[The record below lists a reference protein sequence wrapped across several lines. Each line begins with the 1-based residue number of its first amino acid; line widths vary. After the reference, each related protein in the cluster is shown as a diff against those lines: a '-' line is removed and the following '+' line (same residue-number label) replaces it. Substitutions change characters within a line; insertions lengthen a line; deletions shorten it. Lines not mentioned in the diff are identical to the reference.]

1 MNYLVLEVTEEE
13 KAKVQLK
20 SALAGLSLEE
30 FMKNTIQKHV
40 QEHVQIVETTCSCGG
55 ETEIIQKPYHY
66 GFWLGDKK
74 KKMIILN
81 LPQHKCSKCGS
92 EGITSRAEK
101 HLNKL
106 LTLKINQWFR
116 ETGRLPEIVDFN
128 ELINF

>member
-1 MNYLVLEVTEEE
+1 MSYLVLEVTEEE

-30 FMKNTIQKHV
+30 FMKNTLQKDV
-40 QEHVQIVETTCSCGG
+40 QVVETTCSCGG
-55 ETEIIQKPYHY
+55 KTEIIQKPYHY
-66 GFWLGDKK
+66 GFWIGDKK

-101 HLNKL
+101 HLDEL
-106 LTLKINQWFR
+106 LKLKINQWFR
-116 ETGRLPEIVDFN
+116 EMGRLPEIIDFN

>member
-1 MNYLVLEVTEEE
+1 MSYLVLKVTEEE
-13 KAKVQLK
+13 EAKVQLK

-30 FMKNTIQKHV
+30 FMKNTLQKDV
-40 QEHVQIVETTCSCGG
+40 QVVETTCSCGG
-55 ETEIIQKPYHY
+55 KTEIIQKPYHY

>member
-1 MNYLVLEVTEEE
+1 MSYLVLEVTEEE

-30 FMKNTIQKHV
+30 FMKNTLQKDV
-40 QEHVQIVETTCSCGG
+40 QVVETTCSCGG

-101 HLNKL
+101 HLDEL
-106 LTLKINQWFR
+106 LKLKINQWFR
-116 ETGRLPEIVDFN
+116 EMGRLPEIVDFN

>member
-1 MNYLVLEVTEEE
+1 MSYLVLEVTEEE
-13 KAKVQLK
+13 KTKVQLK

-30 FMKNTIQKHV
+30 FMKNTLQKDV
-40 QEHVQIVETTCSCGG
+40 QVVETTCSCGG
-55 ETEIIQKPYHY
+55 KTEIIQKPYHY

>member
-1 MNYLVLEVTEEE
+1 MSYLVLEITEEE

-30 FMKNTIQKHV
+30 FMKNTLQKDV
-40 QEHVQIVETTCSCGG
+40 QVVETTCSCGG
-55 ETEIIQKPYHY
+55 KTEIIQKPYHY

-101 HLNKL
+101 HLDEL
-106 LTLKINQWFR
+106 LKLKINQWFR
-116 ETGRLPEIVDFN
+116 EMGRLPEIIDFN

>member
-30 FMKNTIQKHV
+30 FMKNTLQKDV
-40 QEHVQIVETTCSCGG
+40 QVVETTCSCGG
-55 ETEIIQKPYHY
+55 KTEIIQKPYHY

-101 HLNKL
+101 HLDEL
-106 LTLKINQWFR
+106 LKLKINQWFR
-116 ETGRLPEIVDFN
+116 ETGRLPEIIDFN

>member
-1 MNYLVLEVTEEE
+1 MSYLVLEVTEEE
-13 KAKVQLK
+13 KTKVQLK

-30 FMKNTIQKHV
+30 FMKNTLQKDV
-40 QEHVQIVETTCSCGG
+40 QVVETTCSCGG
-55 ETEIIQKPYHY
+55 KTEIIQKPYHY

-101 HLNKL
+101 HLDKL

>member
-1 MNYLVLEVTEEE
+1 MSYLVLEVTEEE

-30 FMKNTIQKHV
+30 FMKNTLQKDV
-40 QEHVQIVETTCSCGG
+40 QVIETTCSCGG
-55 ETEIIQKPYHY
+55 KTEIIQKPYHY

-101 HLNKL
+101 HLDEL
-106 LTLKINQWFR
+106 LKLKINQWFR
-116 ETGRLPEIVDFN
+116 EMGRLPEIIDFN

>member
-30 FMKNTIQKHV
+30 FMKNTLQKDV
-40 QEHVQIVETTCSCGG
+40 QVVETTCSCGG
-55 ETEIIQKPYHY
+55 KTEIIQKPYHY
-66 GFWLGDKK
+66 DFWLGDKK

-101 HLNKL
+101 HLDEL
-106 LTLKINQWFR
+106 LKLKINQWFR
-116 ETGRLPEIVDFN
+116 EMGRLPEIIDFN

>member
-30 FMKNTIQKHV
+30 FMKNTLQKDV
-40 QEHVQIVETTCSCGG
+40 QVVETTCSCGG
-55 ETEIIQKPYHY
+55 KTKIIQKPYHY
-66 GFWLGDKK
+66 NFWLGDKK
-74 KKMIILN
+74 KKMVILN

-92 EGITSRAEK
+92 EGITSKAEK
-101 HLNKL
+101 YLDEL

-116 ETGRLPEIVDFN
+116 EMGRLPEIVDFN

>member
-30 FMKNTIQKHV
+30 FMKNTLQKDV
-40 QEHVQIVETTCSCGG
+40 QVVETTCSCGG

-66 GFWLGDKK
+66 DFWLGDKK

-92 EGITSRAEK
+92 EGITSKAEK
-101 HLNKL
+101 YLDEL
-106 LTLKINQWFR
+106 LTLKINQWFQ
-116 ETGRLPEIVDFN
+116 EMGRLPEIVDFN

>member
-30 FMKNTIQKHV
+30 FMKNTLQKDV
-40 QEHVQIVETTCSCGG
+40 QVVGTTCSCGG

-66 GFWLGDKK
+66 DFWLGDKK

-81 LPQHKCSKCGS
+81 LPQHKCRKCGS

-101 HLNKL
+101 HLDEL
-106 LTLKINQWFR
+106 LTLKINQWFQ

>member
-1 MNYLVLEVTEEE
+1 MSYLVLEVTEEE

-30 FMKNTIQKHV
+30 FMKNTLQKDV
-40 QEHVQIVETTCSCGG
+40 QVVETTCSCGG
-55 ETEIIQKPYHY
+55 KTEIIQKPYHY

-101 HLNKL
+101 HLDEL
-106 LTLKINQWFR
+106 LKLKINQWFR
-116 ETGRLPEIVDFN
+116 EMGRLPEIIDFN

>member
-1 MNYLVLEVTEEE
+1 MSYLVLEVTEEE

-30 FMKNTIQKHV
+30 FMKNTLQKDV
-40 QEHVQIVETTCSCGG
+40 QVIETTCSCGG
-55 ETEIIQKPYHY
+55 KTEIIQKPYHY
-66 GFWLGDKK
+66 DFWIGDKK

-106 LTLKINQWFR
+106 LTLKINQWFQ
-116 ETGRLPEIVDFN
+116 EMGRLPEIIDFN

>member
-1 MNYLVLEVTEEE
+1 MSYLVLEVTEEE

-30 FMKNTIQKHV
+30 FMKNTLQKDV
-40 QEHVQIVETTCSCGG
+40 QVIETTCSCGG
-55 ETEIIQKPYHY
+55 KTEIIQKPYHY
-66 GFWLGDKK
+66 DFWIGDKK

-101 HLNKL
+101 HLDEL
-106 LTLKINQWFR
+106 LKLKINQWFR
-116 ETGRLPEIVDFN
+116 EMGRLPEIIDFN